1 MYVVYF
7 KYALYNINYIHIN
20 TIVHN
25 ILGDNLVQSHCI
37 YYPCNLQPL
46 LSMVDGVTGFP
57 LESAPLHVEEESR
70 GMRGGVTTPSL
81 KMEVSLVV
89 EVSLIHI

>member
-1 MYVVYF
+1 
-7 KYALYNINYIHIN
+7 
-20 TIVHN
+20 
-25 ILGDNLVQSHCI
+25 
-37 YYPCNLQPL
+37 
-46 LSMVDGVTGFP
+46 MVDGVTGFP

-89 EVSLIHI
+89 EMTLNMSLATPTVVQVYTSSIYNPHIYYIYIYILSVFFLFLDVSYIN